1 MALFDKFK
9 KSKEKKR
16 IKGAGLLFC
25 PEQVPQ
31 KALDQISEMF
41 HIDKVGE
48 ENNIILTQEDKEILL
63 LACCPGD
70 EGENGSYA
78 KEQLEGVAGYVYNN
92 PTTLVEIK
100 RSLFYHLRQC

>member
-41 HIDKVGE
+41 HIDI
-48 ENNIILTQEDKEILL
+48 N
-63 LACCPGD
+63 C
-70 EGENGSYA
+70 
-78 KEQLEGVAGYVYNN
+78 
-92 PTTLVEIK
+92 TLCQGQI
-100 RSLFYHLRQC
+100 F

>member
-25 PEQVPQ
+25 PEQIPQ

-63 LACCPGD
+63 LACRHQGD
-70 EGENGSYA
+70 TRERKTGARTYS
-78 KEQLEGVAGYVYNN
+78 Q
-92 PTTLVEIK
+92 
-100 RSLFYHLRQC
+100 YHREA